1 MAASRVRCRKEARFR
16 FLIHPA
22 RARGGDQVAVTV
34 DKDSIYENF
43 MNDDE
48 LIFESID
55 IFIDSSA
62 TRLEELRAGVKARD
76 ADKVMAEA
84 HALKGVVGIFSPG
97 EIFES
102 AKALEFMGRNK
113 DLTGVDEALADFE
126 GKLAE
131 LTAILKAWRDEGE

>member
-1 MAASRVRCRKEARFR
+1 M
-16 FLIHPA
+16 
-22 RARGGDQVAVTV
+22 AVTV